1 MMEFVSDFISDQ
13 DRAAIIKVVGVGG
26 GGMNAV
32 NRMIKAGV
40 QGVEFVVI
48 NTDKQVLDDSPA
60 SIKLQIGKT
69 LQMV

>member
-1 MMEFVSDFISDQ
+1 MDGVKMNQI
-13 DRAAIIKVVGVGG
+13 AKIKVVGVGG

-60 SIKLQIGKT
+60 SIK
-69 LQMV
+69 